1 MGLILKMIPC
11 LAEKLKKAIPTVAAF
26 VFQIFCL
33 NLILSYCSSPE
44 LELEYKIDI
53 HPRLEQDEN
62 GFFHLDINRETW
74 QTIHRLSGQVT
85 LDGEPAENVRV
96 EWASSHFWTL
106 NDTLGYYVQYGYT
119 DQLEYIAVDTTY
131 VTGFNDFI
139 VPVINCCSYSNA
151 DGEINTMIAP
161 VKSMIGDTMT
171 IVVQFNDNEPK
182 STFEIVLD

>member
-1 MGLILKMIPC
+1 M
-11 LAEKLKKAIPTVAAF
+11 TV
-26 VFQIFCL
+26 
-33 NLILSYCSSPE
+33 SCSEPE
-44 LELEYKIDI
+44 LEYSITIE
-53 HPRLEQDEN
+53 PRLELDEN
-62 GFFHLDINRETW
+62 GFYHLALTRAAW
-74 QTIHRLSGQVT
+74 QTTHRISGHISQNGKAV
-85 LDGEPAENVRV
+85 ENVRV

-161 VKSMIGDTMT
+161 VRSMMGDTMGV
-171 IVVQFNDNEPK
+171 VVQFNDDELIG
-182 STFEIVLD
+182 TFEIVLD

>member
-1 MGLILKMIPC
+1 MFPRSVLILVILIVLFYSCQTPDDDM
-11 LAEKLKKAIPTVAAF
+11 EYAI
-26 VFQIFCL
+26 
-33 NLILSYCSSPE
+33 E
-44 LELEYKIDI
+44 ID
-53 HPRLEQDEN
+53 PRLEQDEN
-62 GFFHLDINRETW
+62 GFFHLEINRGVW
-74 QTIHRLSGQVT
+74 QTIHRLSGHIT

-161 VKSMIGDTMT
+161 VKSMIGDTMAV
-171 IVVQFNDNEPK
+171 VVQFNDETQII
-182 STFEIVLD
+182 TFGIILN

>member
-1 MGLILKMIPC
+1 MIPS

-33 NLILSYCSSPE
+33 NLILLYCSTPE
-44 LELEYKIDI
+44 LELEYKINI
-53 HPRLEQDEN
+53 QPRLEQDEN

-74 QTIHRLSGQVT
+74 QTIHRLSGHVT

-161 VKSMIGDTMT
+161 VRSMIGDTMAV
-171 IVVQFNDNEPK
+171 VVQFNDEEPIG
-182 STFEIVLD
+182 TVEIVLE